1 MEIWVEMEDLQ
12 DLRVQIDGIDRQIL
26 SLLNQRYEVVKKVG
40 EWKHAHNQPVYV
52 PEREKMLLEK
62 LEQLN
67 PGPMGN
73 DTLRAIYREIMSGS
87 MKLELPLRIAY
98 LGPAATYTHLAARN
112 VFGKSVEY
120 DPRASIKDVFHDVE
134 TGRCNYGVVPVE
146 NSTEGV
152 VNYTLDILIDS
163 PVHICSEINMDI
175 RHCLLSSDKKEDIKV
190 IYSHAQSLE
199 QCRNWLDL
207 HLPGVERVP
216 VVSNARACQL
226 AKSEP
231 HAGAVA
237 GKMAAE
243 VYGLAV
249 LEKDIQD
256 NPDNVTRFLV
266 MGRQEPVPT
275 GNDKTSLAFS
285 IRDRVGGLQECL
297 QCFSDAGVS
306 LSMIESRPL
315 KKRNWEYIFFA
326 DITGHRE
333 DAQVKTAIEKLT
345 DKCMFIKI
353 LGSYPRAVNR
363 NK

>member
-1 MEIWVEMEDLQ
+1 MEDLQ
-12 DLRVQIDGIDRQIL
+12 ELRRQIDGLDRQIL
-26 SLLNQRYEVVKKVG
+26 TLLNERYKVVKKVG
-40 EWKHAHNQPVYV
+40 EWKLARNQPVYV

-62 LEQLN
+62 LESLN
-67 PGPMGN
+67 PGPMSS

-87 MKLELPLRIAY
+87 MKIELPLRIAY
-98 LGPAATYTHLAARN
+98 LGPEATYTHLAARS
-112 VFGKSVEY
+112 VFGHGVEY

-163 PVHICSEINMDI
+163 PVHIISEINMDI
-175 RHCLLSSDKKEDIKV
+175 RHCLLGRGPAEELKV

-226 AKSEP
+226 ARSESG
-231 HAGAVA
+231 AGAIA
-237 GKMAAE
+237 GVLASE
-243 VYGLAV
+243 VYGLTV
-249 LEKDIQD
+249 IERDIQD

-266 MGRQEPVPT
+266 MGRQEPDAT
-275 GNDKTSLAFS
+275 GNDKTSIVFS
-285 IRDRVGGLQECL
+285 IKDKVGGLQECL
-297 QCFSDAGVS
+297 RCFSDAGVS

-315 KKRNWEYIFFA
+315 KKRNWEYIFFV
-326 DITGHRE
+326 DIAGHKNEPSVRE
-333 DAQVKTAIEKLT
+333 AMEKLAGMCIFF
-345 DKCMFIKI
+345 KV
-353 LGSYPRAVNR
+353 LGSYPRAGQQE
-363 NK
+363 